1 MYKSLINGP
10 DYIDDIITLA
20 NVIIPPE
27 HYDSTA
33 NSMISSYLN
42 KNRVKINPD
51 VIEYIRVDFDYY
63 NK

>member
-10 DYIDDIITLA
+10 DYIEDIITMA
-20 NVIIPPE
+20 NVIIPDE
-27 HYDSTA
+27 QYEDTA
-33 NSMISSYLN
+33 NSLICSYLN

-51 VIEYIRVDFDYY
+51 VVEYIRVDFDYY